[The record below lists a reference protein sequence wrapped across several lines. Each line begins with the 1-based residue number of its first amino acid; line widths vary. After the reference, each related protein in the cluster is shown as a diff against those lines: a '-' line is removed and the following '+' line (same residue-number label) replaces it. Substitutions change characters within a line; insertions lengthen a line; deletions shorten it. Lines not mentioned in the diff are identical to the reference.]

1 MKAMLIVRYVPR
13 VAQQSA
19 TKHGER
25 EVCSTGGATSIA
37 TVRCVPRV
45 RQRRLRP
52 GSVFPGCG
60 NGDCDRAVCSLG
72 GATEIATRR
81 CVPRVAQRS
90 TATVRSVREQ
100 RNGVCGRVWCVMNR
114 CVVDAQLR
122 STAGG
127 LSQAY
132 LVRVVTIRVTVC
144 YDDSNGER
152 RLLFFVGLRRT
163 KW

>member
-1 MKAMLIVRYVPR
+1 M
-13 VAQQSA
+13 
-19 TKHGER
+19 
-25 EVCSTGGATSIA
+25 
-37 TVRCVPRV
+37 
-45 RQRRLRP
+45 
-52 GSVFPGCG
+52 FPGWR

-72 GATEIATRR
+72 GATAIATGGVFHGWRNGDCDRAVCSPGGATEIATGR

-114 CVVDAQLR
+114 CDVDSQMR

-144 YDDSNGER
+144 YDDSTESDASCS
-152 RLLFFVGLRRT
+152 L
-163 KW
+163 